1 MSSLFHSNSLLTL
14 TLSPSGMAEELK
26 ELGIKVNA
34 LWPVTSIWTAAMNM
48 LSPDSKKTSR
58 SASIL
63 ADAAYV
69 IFSNDSKE
77 FTGNFFIDEE
87 LLRNEAGIT
96 DFQPYAIDPTQELTL
111 DFFLPEKF
119 FTGKGK
125 LFEVDT
131 KKESATG
138 GGVERMFKKF
148 ETLVTDQ
155 IKNELN
161 GLLEFKISGVSYF
174 MNAKSDQPLKISK
187 ESLGEPNVSLI
198 TDEDTF
204 LKMLSGKTPSA
215 SAYMQGKL
223 KIKGNLQLALKLEK
237 LFKKARQNL

>member
-1 MSSLFHSNSLLTL
+1 
-14 TLSPSGMAEELK
+14 MAEELRD
-26 ELGIKVNA
+26 LGIRVNA

-58 SASIL
+58 SATIL

-69 IFSNDSKE
+69 VFSNESKE
-77 FTGNFFIDEE
+77 FTGNFFLDEE
-87 LLRNEAGIT
+87 VLRDEAGIT
-96 DFQPYAIDPTQELTL
+96 DFTPYALDPTQELTL
-111 DFFLPEKF
+111 DFFLPEKY

-125 LFEVDT
+125 LFSIDV
-131 KKESATG
+131 KKDGAAG
-138 GGVERMFKKF
+138 AGVEKMFKKF

-155 IKNELN
+155 IKSELN

-174 MNAKSDQPLKISK
+174 MQAKSDAPLKISK

-198 TDEDTF
+198 TDETTF
-204 LKMLSGKTPSA
+204 LNMLSGKTPSA

>member
-1 MSSLFHSNSLLTL
+1 
-14 TLSPSGMAEELK
+14 MAEELK

-34 LWPVTSIWTAAMNM
+34 LWPLTSIWTAAMNM
-48 LSPDSKKTSR
+48 LSPEAKKTSR

-87 LLRNEAGIT
+87 LLREKAGIT
-96 DFQPYAIDPTQELTL
+96 DFKPYAMDPTQELTL
-111 DFFLPEKF
+111 DFFLPSKYF
-119 FTGKGK
+119 DGKQK
-125 LFEVDT
+125 LFSIDQ
-131 KKESATG
+131 KAAASSG

-148 ETLVTDQ
+148 ETMITDQ
-155 IKNELN
+155 IKSELN

-187 ESLGEPNVSLI
+187 EPLGEPNVSLI

-204 LKMLSGKTPSA
+204 LNMLSGKTPSA

-237 LFKKARQNL
+237 LFKKVRNL

>member
-1 MSSLFHSNSLLTL
+1 
-14 TLSPSGMAEELK
+14 MAAELR

-34 LWPVTSIWTAAMNM
+34 LWPLTSIWTAAMNM
-48 LSPDSKKTSR
+48 LSPEAKKTSR

-63 ADAAYV
+63 ADAAYL
-69 IFSNDSKE
+69 IFSNESKE

-87 LLRNEAGIT
+87 LLRSEAGIT
-96 DFQPYAIDPTQELTL
+96 DFAPYALDPTQELTL
-111 DFFLPEKF
+111 DFFLPEKYF
-119 FTGKGK
+119 GGKQQLFSIDQKAAASTG
-125 LFEVDT
+125 
-131 KKESATG
+131 A
-138 GGVERMFKKF
+138 GVEKMFKKF

-155 IKNELN
+155 IKSELN
-161 GLLEFKISGVSYF
+161 GLLEFKISGISYF
-174 MNAKSDQPLKISK
+174 MKAKSDEPLKISK
-187 ESLGEPNVSLI
+187 EPIGEPNVSLI

-237 LFKKARQNL
+237 LFKQARKNL